1 MSGNLQL
8 YAMLFFGAEGTLLAE
23 EHQITQVRHS
33 NATRVNTTAK
43 GFAGMS
49 PGSPIIEIDVGNAVP
64 QAGFEFDMGQKIAGL
79 IPVAFQVLGPGG
91 KSVRGQGFVYEDTLT
106 HGVSKEA
113 EYSFRLVAPL
123 ALFS

>member
-1 MSGNLQL
+1 MTVHRS
-8 YAMLFFGAEGTLLAE
+8 AGA
-23 EHQITQVRHS
+23 S
-33 NATRVNTTAK
+33 RVNTTAK

-49 PGSPIIEIDVGNAVP
+49 PGAPVIEIDVTNAIP
-64 QAGFEFDMGQKIAGL
+64 QGGFEFDMGKKIAGL

-91 KSVRGQGFVYEDTLT
+91 QSTRGQGFVYEDTIS

-123 ALFS
+123 SLFT